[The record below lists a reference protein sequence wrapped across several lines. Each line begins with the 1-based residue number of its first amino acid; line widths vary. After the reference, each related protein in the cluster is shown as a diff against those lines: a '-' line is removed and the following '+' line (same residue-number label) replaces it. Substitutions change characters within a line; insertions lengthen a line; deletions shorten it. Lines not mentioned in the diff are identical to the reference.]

1 MPRSPF
7 RTLLLQSKYVIGVWL
22 LIFLTLLTFRVV
34 LDKPDKEERA
44 IAKRKAE
51 GKVIAPEA
59 YVPVWLY
66 KGLRLN
72 LAIAGVMLLASP
84 WLGRKAAPDLR
95 FMETPVLSRFSRW
108 QYLACARVI
117 GCAAWQNS
125 PGLFHSMWG
134 DEEFNASRFI
144 LDYVKHDEVDR
155 DGKPVRQ
162 SDGMFKIEKRAW
174 AT

>member
-1 MPRSPF
+1 MPRPPLRS
-7 RTLLLQSKYVIGVWL
+7 LLQGSKYVIGAWL
-22 LIFLTLLTFRVV
+22 LIFLTLLTLRVV
-34 LDKPDKEERA
+34 VDRPDKEERS
-44 IAKRKAE
+44 IVKRKAE

-108 QYLACARVI
+108 HYLACAGVI
-117 GCAAWQNS
+117 GFAA
-125 PGLFHSMWG
+125 
-134 DEEFNASRFI
+134 
-144 LDYVKHDEVDR
+144 
-155 DGKPVRQ
+155 
-162 SDGMFKIEKRAW
+162 
-174 AT
+174 